1 MGQIVDTSDFF
12 VGLKVRWQD
21 GIWEILDYQ
30 HHKMGR
36 GGATVKTKAKNLLTG
51 SIVETSFRSGE
62 RFERIIFDQKPA
74 QFLYREGDLFVF
86 MDLESYDQLSL
97 SPEILGGMASYLT
110 ENLEVKIDMHE
121 GRVMEIELPK
131 SVELRVT
138 QTEPGFKGDTVS
150 GGGKPAT
157 LETGLSITVPMFINP
172 DEVVVVDTRTGLYLE
187 RAKK

>member
-1 MGQIVDTSDFF
+1 MGQIVDTSDFS

-74 QFLYREGDLFVF
+74 QFL
-86 MDLESYDQLSL
+86 
-97 SPEILGGMASYLT
+97 
-110 ENLEVKIDMHE
+110 
-121 GRVMEIELPK
+121 
-131 SVELRVT
+131 
-138 QTEPGFKGDTVS
+138 
-150 GGGKPAT
+150 
-157 LETGLSITVPMFINP
+157 
-172 DEVVVVDTRTGLYLE
+172 
-187 RAKK
+187 

>member
-1 MGQIVDTSDFF
+1 
-12 VGLKVRWQD
+12 
-21 GIWEILDYQ
+21 
-30 HHKMGR
+30 
-36 GGATVKTKAKNLLTG
+36 
-51 SIVETSFRSGE
+51 
-62 RFERIIFDQKPA
+62 
-74 QFLYREGDLFVF
+74 
-86 MDLESYDQLSL
+86 
-97 SPEILGGMASYLT
+97 
-110 ENLEVKIDMHE
+110 
-121 GRVMEIELPK
+121 MEIELPK